1 MNTVKQLLDAKGH
14 DVWAIAPSDSVYDAL
29 TLMAEKEIG
38 ALLVL
43 EEGKLVGIMSE
54 RDYARKVILKGKFS
68 KDTPVREI
76 MTPRVI
82 CVRPEQTVKECLA
95 LMTEHRIRHLPVLAD
110 DQLVGVV
117 SIGDLVKAIMS
128 DQEFLIEHLQAY
140 ITGSV
145 AQAAKPSERV

>member
-14 DVWAIAPSDSVYDAL
+14 DVWAIAPGDSVYDAL
-29 TLMAEKEIG
+29 KLMAEKGVG
-38 ALLVL
+38 AVLVL

-82 CVRPEQTVKECLA
+82 CVRPEQTVNECLA

-110 DQLVGVV
+110 DQLIGVI

-128 DQEFLIEHLQAY
+128 DQEFLIKHLQAY

-145 AQAAKPSERV
+145 AQAT